1 MTIRFIVTTITS
13 VIYEWDEKR
22 IANLAKHGVDFT
34 LADDFA
40 WDSLIVPD
48 QRFEYGEARFF
59 AIGWIGERLHVL
71 VFTPRGESVRVIGL
85 RKANTREMMLYET
98 KI

>member
-1 MTIRFIVTTITS
+1 M
-13 VIYEWDEKR
+13 IYEWDETKR

-34 LADDFA
+34 LVDDFA
-40 WDSLIVPD
+40 WDSALIAPD

-59 AIGWIGERLHVL
+59 AIGWIGKRLHVL

-85 RKANTREMMLYET
+85 RKANTREVTLYET

>member
-1 MTIRFIVTTITS
+1 M
-13 VIYEWDEKR
+13 IYEWDETKR

-40 WDSLIVPD
+40 WDSALIAPD

-71 VFTPRGESVRVIGL
+71 VFTPRAKSVRVIGL
-85 RKANTREMMLYET
+85 RKANTREVTLYET

>member
-1 MTIRFIVTTITS
+1 M
-13 VIYEWDEKR
+13 IYEWDEAKR
-22 IANLAKHGVDFT
+22 TANLAKHGVDFS

-40 WDSLIVPD
+40 WDSALIMPD
-48 QRFEYGEARFF
+48 QRLEYGEQRFI

-71 VFTPRGESVRVIGL
+71 VFTPRGESVRIIGL
-85 RKANTREMMLYET
+85 RRANTREVTLYET

>member
-1 MTIRFIVTTITS
+1 MV
-13 VIYEWDEKR
+13 YEWDETKR
-22 IANLAKHGVDFT
+22 IANLAKHGVDFA
-34 LADDFA
+34 LADDFV
-40 WDSLIVPD
+40 WDSALIAPD

-71 VFTPRGESVRVIGL
+71 VFTPRAKSVRVIGL
-85 RKANTREMMLYET
+85 RKANTREVTLYET